1 MNINLWQSVTT
12 KLNIMKTNDQLLL
25 KHFSSVLRNRANGN
39 HEPISSTLLKYLSRK
54 DLVEVVKKIHN
65 GNIPKELDLALM
77 ENEELLSIIKDEM
90 YVIAFITE
98 RWSKEQTLKVL
109 SDNKDVI
116 KKMDTAISK
125 AVANEKKDKK
135 PSSVKG
141 NSKK

>member
-1 MNINLWQSVTT
+1 MAIVTT
-12 KLNIMKTNDQLLL
+12 KLNTMKTNDQLLL

-39 HEPISSTLLKYLSRK
+39 HEPISPTLLKYLSRK